1 MTIIKIIKNSQKKLR
16 EQAVNMNSN
25 AQLPHQN
32 HQQQQQLN
40 QKPTTPVSNNS
51 NNNNNST
58 NGGGHFH
65 EILMDEFKKA
75 HRKMFKNGFVEN
87 EYQQRMTDDDTIN
100 RNVTSLPALGNNKP
114 VNATGVAATEVS
126 KSEQFQLTN
135 YYALLYARLQP
146 TWENLV

>member
-1 MTIIKIIKNSQKKLR
+1 
-16 EQAVNMNSN
+16 MNSN
-25 AQLPHQN
+25 AQLPH

-40 QKPTTPVSNNS
+40 QKPITPVSNNS
-51 NNNNNST
+51 NNNN

-100 RNVTSLPALGNNKP
+100 RNVTSLPALSNKP
-114 VNATGVAATEVS
+114 VNATGVAAAEVS
-126 KSEQFQLTN
+126 KSEQFFVDK
-135 YYALLYARLQP
+135 LLCITSTTHMAIFLQISIN
-146 TWENLV
+146 E